1 MLAKLLLVFLL
12 QFPLIYMVIEGIS
25 SVQGGELNWQ
35 GLLIAFVLLA
45 MYDFGEFLRQTS
57 KEDEDL

>member
-1 MLAKLLLVFLL
+1 
-12 QFPLIYMVIEGIS
+12 MVIEGIS